1 MERTRRT
8 PGSSR
13 RRIIESDSESEVDDV
28 NELSMSMKHVQLADE
43 AEAGNNVDDLED
55 TESEEEQVVRKP
67 PRGRNIQRL
76 DDFSWS
82 SSDEES
88 EGSCWS
94 SNSSTRNKLKKS
106 AQEEEE
112 PSEQKPPSSPS
123 RKLVTLSSQQKEA
136 SKTRSVR
143 PKLKSRDSDLSLS
156 DSSLSILSSSDDDLS
171 IMSANSKKK
180 TSKERKKYSW
190 SFNKTQKVYTLG
202 GNDKL
207 PAFSIPADLY
217 DQLYDFQ
224 KEGVGWMASLH
235 KNKIG
240 GILGDDMGMVSQPK
254 DTKYDGCVFDTN
266 STFLFT
272 VSSGKNVY
280 NACIHRW
287 SNEG

>member
-28 NELSMSMKHVQLADE
+28 NELSISMKHVQLAEE
-43 AEAGNNVDDLED
+43 AETGSNVGDLED

-67 PRGRNIQRL
+67 PRGRSVQRL
-76 DDFSWS
+76 NDFSWS

-88 EGSCWS
+88 EGSYWS
-94 SNSSTRNKLKKS
+94 SCSSTRNEPNS
-106 AQEEEE
+106 TAEGE
-112 PSEQKPPSSPS
+112 PSESQTKSHDSNLLSSSS
-123 RKLVTLSSQQKEA
+123 RKFASQQKESEHNTLYSP
-136 SKTRSVR
+136 SKTKSVR
-143 PKLKSRDSDLSLS
+143 PKLKSRESDLSLS
-156 DSSLSILSSSDDDLS
+156 DSSLSILSSSDDDFS
-171 IMSANSKKK
+171 IMSADSKKK

-207 PAFSIPADLY
+207 PAFSIPSDLY

-240 GILGDDMGMVSQPK
+240 GILGDDMGMVSQK
-254 DTKYDGCVFDTN
+254 KIRNT
-266 STFLFT
+266 T
-272 VSSGKNVY
+272 VAFSILTVHFSFMFP
-280 NACIHRW
+280 
-287 SNEG
+287 